1 MGQFNML
8 TFQPIYQFVSGFNYF
23 SQIGLCFIRFDC
35 VHIFLKYFYYFK
47 KIYTSLSMV
56 DKFRC
61 SNILRNI
68 YKNKKALCFSI
79 SEKPPVLNIERL
91 FPFSVSLS
99 AQVEKV

>member
-1 MGQFNML
+1 
-8 TFQPIYQFVSGFNYF
+8 
-23 SQIGLCFIRFDC
+23 
-35 VHIFLKYFYYFK
+35 
-47 KIYTSLSMV
+47 MV

-79 SEKPPVLNIERL
+79 SEKPPVLNIECL

-99 AQVEKV
+99 AQVEKVWRGWIKCKIARILGIEHSWPDSSDNLCVCVCVCVYSLYFRYYLLKYH

>member
-1 MGQFNML
+1 
-8 TFQPIYQFVSGFNYF
+8 
-23 SQIGLCFIRFDC
+23 
-35 VHIFLKYFYYFK
+35 
-47 KIYTSLSMV
+47 MV